1 MGNGKDKLGASYSRD
16 RLGGY
21 ISHNMGNQRCDKKE
35 KGKKSGEKKKVTVI
49 NVVVIQKK
57 EKLGLKDEFY
67 AILRKAATA

>member
-35 KGKKSGEKKKVTVI
+35 KGKKKRENLGGWFDRLAGLPLDLLNVGIGWFPPKKDL
-49 NVVVIQKK
+49 Q
-57 EKLGLKDEFY
+57 
-67 AILRKAATA
+67 